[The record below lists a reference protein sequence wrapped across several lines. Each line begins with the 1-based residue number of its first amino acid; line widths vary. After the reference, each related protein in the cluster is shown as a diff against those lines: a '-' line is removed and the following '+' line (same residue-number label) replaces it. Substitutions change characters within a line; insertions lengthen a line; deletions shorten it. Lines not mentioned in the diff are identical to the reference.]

1 MIRQKRI
8 ISDTIVESKEAGKVK
23 IKKGGGGRKWVEVSL
38 FVRE

>member
-23 IKKGGGGRKWVEVSL
+23 IKREVG
-38 FVRE
+38 EENG